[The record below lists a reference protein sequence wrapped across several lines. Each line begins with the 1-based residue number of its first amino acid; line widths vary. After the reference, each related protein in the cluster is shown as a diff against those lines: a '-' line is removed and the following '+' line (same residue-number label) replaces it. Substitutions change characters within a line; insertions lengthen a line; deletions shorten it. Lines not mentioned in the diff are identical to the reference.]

1 MRNPVDWI
9 RRRRVTESNPGE
21 VRALL
26 ARCEGRVHLGC
37 NTVRI
42 EGYVN
47 IDVRATSA
55 TDIVHDCRD
64 VSVLPSEG
72 VKIVYSNAFFEHLY
86 VSDRLPLLKDIRR
99 SLEPD
104 GYLLFTGL
112 PDFEGVARAY
122 LEKKPGNV
130 SKIFDLQEAYRYT
143 HGDPEGRESW
153 WLAQLH
159 KGLLDA
165 ETLENLVRKAEF
177 ASATVFAYCWGQE
190 PNSVTLGCVAHS
202 GRRKAPAN
210 LEDIRNVVGG
220 LPSNI
225 NYESLEIKRTF

>member
-1 MRNPVDWI
+1 MRNLVDWI
-9 RRRRVTESNPGE
+9 RRPSVAASNPAE

-26 ARCEGRVHLGC
+26 ARCAGRVHLGC
-37 NTVRI
+37 NTVKVD
-42 EGYVN
+42 GYVN
-47 IDVRATSA
+47 VDVRATSA

-64 VSVLPSEG
+64 VSMFPSES
-72 VKIVYSNAFFEHLY
+72 VKIVYSNAFFEHVY
-86 VSDRLPLLKDIRR
+86 VNDRLPLLKDIRR
-99 SLEPD
+99 SLERN

-130 SKIFDLQEAYRYT
+130 SQVFDLHEAYRYT

-159 KGLLDA
+159 KGLFDA
-165 ETLENLVRKAEF
+165 ETLEELVRKADF
-177 ASATVFAYCWGQE
+177 ASATVFAYCWGKE
-190 PNSVTLGCVAHS
+190 PNSVTLGCVAHTS
-202 GRRKAPAN
+202 ARAAPTNVA
-210 LEDIRNVVGG
+210 DIRSIVGA

-225 NYESLEIKRTF
+225 AYDSLVIKRTF